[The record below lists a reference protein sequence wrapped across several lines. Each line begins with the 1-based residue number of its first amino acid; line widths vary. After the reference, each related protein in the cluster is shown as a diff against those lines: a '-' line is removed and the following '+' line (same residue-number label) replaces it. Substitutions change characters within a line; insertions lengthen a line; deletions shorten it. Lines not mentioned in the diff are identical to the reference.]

1 MRVNEEYFTLDL
13 TACLF
18 QYLINRISFVLSTN
32 SPSLPDQ
39 RSIVSEV
46 SAEGGCLL
54 FAVFLCKPHYHLC
67 SLDCDFFEE
76 AFLNKFFKV
85 YAYGSCKIVIQQGT
99 PCRMVSNLLELHGQ
113 GLPNGSRCAR
123 LEKATPGDASPTHC
137 YRQLCFML
145 ASGAVT
151 EVMKAA
157 SELFSCQK
165 GEEWDLQWEVKLNLL
180 VIKRMREM
188 CWKQLVPMRPL
199 GCSPKQIAVSVEYQ
213 LLSPSNCRNQVWSWR
228 EHESPL
234 NFLISGGQVFK
245 IFLDAFP
252 QRFLPAVT

>member
-1 MRVNEEYFTLDL
+1 MHIVPVILSF
-13 TACLF
+13 
-18 QYLINRISFVLSTN
+18 NRELLS
-32 SPSLPDQ
+32 
-39 RSIVSEV
+39 
-46 SAEGGCLL
+46 
-54 FAVFLCKPHYHLC
+54 
-67 SLDCDFFEE
+67 
-76 AFLNKFFKV
+76 
-85 YAYGSCKIVIQQGT
+85 
-99 PCRMVSNLLELHGQ
+99 
-113 GLPNGSRCAR
+113 NGSRCAG
-123 LEKATPGDASPTHC
+123 LEKAMPGDAGARHC
-137 YRQLCFML
+137 YRQVRFML

-151 EVMKAA
+151 GVMKAA
-157 SELFSCQK
+157 SKLFSCQK
-165 GEEWDLQWEVKLNLL
+165 GGEWDLQWEVKLNLL

-213 LLSPSNCRNQVWSWR
+213 LLSPSNCSNQVWSWR